1 MSQSSEMDQLVE
13 VIANRVRSRLNLTG
27 PVVIEKAEKSGGCG
41 GKCGGDSC
49 GSCSMPEQACGVC
62 GVHSL
67 HKSVDPAMRQPTG
80 ELSAKDIAQV
90 IDHTYLK
97 PDASRDEVE
106 NICAEAA
113 QYHFFSVCVNS
124 SMVSLAR
131 SRLHGTGVKVC
142 AVVGFPLGAATPGSK
157 AYEAREA
164 IRCGADEIDMVMNIG
179 AMKSRDYQLVEQDIE
194 KVVKASQPRL
204 VKVILETGMLTEEEK
219 VIGCALSK
227 AAGAHY
233 VKTSTG
239 FGPGGAT
246 VPDIELMR
254 RVVGPDMGVK
264 ASGGVRD
271 YAGALAVIRAGASR
285 IGASSSIAIVT
296 GGKGGSGY

>member
-1 MSQSSEMDQLVE
+1 V
-13 VIANRVRSRLNLTG
+13 VAVRS
-27 PVVIEKAEKSGGCG
+27 K
-41 GKCGGDSC
+41 
-49 GSCSMPEQACGVC
+49 
-62 GVHSL
+62 
-67 HKSVDPAMRQPTG
+67 
-80 ELSAKDIAQV
+80 
-90 IDHTYLK
+90 
-97 PDASRDEVE
+97 E
-106 NICAEAA
+106 N
-113 QYHFFSVCVNS
+113 Q
-124 SMVSLAR
+124 AR
-131 SRLHGTGVKVC
+131 SRPHGTGVKVC

>member
-13 VIANRVRSRLNLTG
+13 VIANRVRSRLNMAG
-27 PVVIEKAEKSGGCG
+27 NASIVKAEKSGGCG
-41 GKCGGDSC
+41 GKCGDSC
-49 GSCSMPEQACGVC
+49 GGCAMPEQACGVC
-62 GVHSL
+62 GVNSIRAI
-67 HKSVDPAMRQPTG
+67 DPAMRQPTG
-80 ELSAKDIAQV
+80 ELSPKEIAGV

-113 QYHFFSVCVNS
+113 QYKFFSVCVNS

-179 AMKSRDYQLVEQDIE
+179 AMKSRDYALVEHDIE
-194 KVVKASQPRL
+194 KVVKASQPRI

-219 VIGCALSK
+219 IIACALSK

-254 RVVGPDMGVK
+254 RVVGPEMGVK

-271 YAGALAVIRAGASR
+271 YEGALAVIRAGASR
-285 IGASSSIAIVT
+285 IGASSSIAVVT
-296 GGKGGSGY
+296 GGKGTSGY